1 MDLLFNQT
9 REAEQIILTDGTL
22 FLTPAFYQSDT
33 AAHLFAQLRDEIT
46 WQQGSVHIF
55 GKDHQEPRLTAW
67 FGDEG
72 ARYRYSGRDLMP
84 QAWTPLLANIKQ
96 ALETHTGHRFNS
108 VLLNYYRDE
117 RDGMGWHSDDE
128 AELGAQPVIASL
140 SLGASRRFKLRHK
153 SALQKQTLCIALGD
167 GDLLVMAGAMQENW
181 QHSVPKE
188 TRKQG
193 ARINLTFRL
202 IKAS

>member
-1 MDLLFNQT
+1 M
-9 REAEQIILTDGTL
+9 REAEQILLTDGTL
-22 FLTPAFYQSDT
+22 FLTPGFYQPDI
-33 AAHLFAQLRDEIT
+33 AAQLFAQLRDDIA
-46 WQQGSVHIF
+46 WQQGNVQIF
-55 GKDHQEPRLTAW
+55 GKVHKEPRLTAW
-67 FGDEG
+67 FGDKD

-84 QAWTPLLANIKQ
+84 QAWTPVLADIKQ
-96 ALETHTGHRFNS
+96 AVETHTGHRFNS

-117 RDGMGWHSDDE
+117 KDGMGWHSDDE

-140 SLGASRRFKLRHK
+140 SLGAGRRFKLRQK
-153 SALQKQTLCIALGD
+153 SAAQKQLLSITLGD

-188 TRKQG
+188 TRPQS

-202 IKAS
+202 IKMN

>member
-1 MDLLFNQT
+1 MNLLFNPV
-9 REAEQIILTDGTL
+9 REAEQISLADGTL
-22 FLTPAFYQSDT
+22 FLTPAFYQVD
-33 AAHLFAQLRDEIT
+33 AAAQLFAQLRDDIA
-46 WQQGSVHIF
+46 WQQGSIRIY
-55 GKDHQEPRLTAW
+55 GKSHQEPRLTAW

-72 ARYRYSGRDLMP
+72 ARYCYSGRDLTP
-84 QAWTPLLANIKQ
+84 QAWTPVLANIKQ
-96 ALETHTGHRFNS
+96 MVETHTGHRFNS

-117 RDGMGWHSDDE
+117 KDGMGWHSDDE

-153 SALQKQTLCIALGD
+153 FAPQKQALSITLGD

-188 TRKQG
+188 THKQG

-202 IKAS
+202 IKTS

>member
-1 MDLLFNQT
+1 MNLLFNPV
-9 REAEQIILTDGTL
+9 REAEQISLTDGTL
-22 FLTPAFYQSDT
+22 FLTPAFYQVD
-33 AAHLFAQLRDEIT
+33 AAAKLFAQLRDDIA
-46 WQQGSVHIF
+46 WQQGSIRIY
-55 GKDHQEPRLTAW
+55 GKSHQEPRLTAW
-67 FGDEG
+67 FGDED
-72 ARYRYSGRDLMP
+72 ARYRYSGRDLTP
-84 QAWTPLLANIKQ
+84 QAWTPVLADIKQ
-96 ALETHTGHRFNS
+96 TVETHTGHRFNS

-153 SALQKQTLCIALGD
+153 FAAQRQTLSITLGD
-167 GDLLVMAGAMQENW
+167 GDLIVMAGAMQENW

-188 TRKQG
+188 THKQG

-202 IKAS
+202 IKTS

>member
-9 REAEQIILTDGTL
+9 REAEQILLTDGTL
-22 FLTPAFYQSDT
+22 FLTPAFYQPDM
-33 AAHLFAQLRDEIT
+33 AARLFARLRDEIA
-46 WQQGSVHIF
+46 WQQGSVQIF
-55 GKDHQEPRLTAW
+55 GKNHQEPRLTAW
-67 FGDEG
+67 FGDKG

-84 QAWTPLLANIKQ
+84 QAWTPFLANIRQ
-96 ALETHTGHRFNS
+96 AVETHTGHRFNS

-117 RDGMGWHSDDE
+117 KDGMGWHSDDE

-153 SALQKQTLCIALGD
+153 FAPQKQALSITLGD

-188 TRKQG
+188 THKQG
-193 ARINLTFRL
+193 ARINLTFRM

>member
-1 MDLLFNQT
+1 MNLLFNPV
-9 REAEQIILTDGTL
+9 REAEQISLADGTL
-22 FLTPAFYQSDT
+22 FLTPAFYQVD
-33 AAHLFAQLRDEIT
+33 AAAQLFAQLRDDIA
-46 WQQGSVHIF
+46 WQQGSIRIY
-55 GKDHQEPRLTAW
+55 GKSHQEPRLTAW

-72 ARYRYSGRDLMP
+72 ARYCYSGRDLTP
-84 QAWTPLLANIKQ
+84 QAWTPVLANIKQ
-96 ALETHTGHRFNS
+96 MVETHTGHRFNS

-117 RDGMGWHSDDE
+117 KDGMGWHSDDE

-153 SALQKQTLCIALGD
+153 FAPQKQALSITLGD

-188 TRKQG
+188 THKQG

-202 IKAS
+202 IKTR